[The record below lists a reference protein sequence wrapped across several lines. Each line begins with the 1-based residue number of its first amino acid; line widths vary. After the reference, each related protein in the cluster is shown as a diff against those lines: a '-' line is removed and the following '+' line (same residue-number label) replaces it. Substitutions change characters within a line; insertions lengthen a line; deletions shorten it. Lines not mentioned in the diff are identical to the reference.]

1 MSDYNLSRG
10 GELFRK
16 KINEIMP
23 LVDAEARTKFAW
35 LADQYEGR
43 VGVMQ
48 ENDITEALEKY
59 QRLKSNPDSEDA
71 AKLNTEISQ
80 AVLEFVPSY
89 TKLATSIAGVAHSSE
104 TDLEKLHWMVL
115 EQYQAGG
122 CPEYMAPKKS
132 FTPTIEHQVQE
143 QLLRE
148 EAHAEIDQYSVKK
161 KTWNELVIKRDA
173 EGNILYDENG
183 VPITEEV
190 EVSNATLVFSTD
202 EEGNLVEDELL
213 IDDLDLMEE
222 FDEDDLTVEGQ
233 RAAGMIPLNF
243 DTLSGQDA
251 SSIRVASKKNKLPLG
266 QVRAKDDGRWEIVCP
281 FTGSTDV
288 YQIDSS
294 TYASFETD
302 QPFRVDIS
310 LSDLRDD

>member
-1 MSDYNLSRG
+1 MNDYNLSRG

-23 LVDAEARTKFAW
+23 LVDVEARTKFAW

-48 ENDITEALEKY
+48 KNDITEALEKY
-59 QRLKSNPDSEDA
+59 QHLKSNTDSADA
-71 AKLNTEISQ
+71 AAMHTEISQ

-122 CPEYMAPKKS
+122 CSEYVAPKKS
-132 FTPTIEHQVQE
+132 LVPTVEQQVQE

-148 EAHAEIDQYSVKK
+148 AAHTEIDQHAIKK
-161 KTWNELVIKRDA
+161 KTWKELVIKRDA
-173 EGNILYDENG
+173 EGNILYNEHG
-183 VPITEEV
+183 APITEEV
-190 EVSNATLVFSTD
+190 EVSNATLSFGTD
-202 EEGNLVEDELL
+202 EEGNLLERELL
-213 IDDLDLMEE
+213 IDDLDLMDD

-233 RAAGMIPLNF
+233 RAAGMIPLGF

-251 SSIRVASKKNKLPLG
+251 SSARVASFKNKLPFG
-266 QVRAKDDGRWEIVCP
+266 QVRAKEDGSWEIVCP

-288 YQIDSS
+288 YQIDSN

-302 QPFRVDIS
+302 QPFRIEAS
-310 LSDLRDD
+310 LSDLRED